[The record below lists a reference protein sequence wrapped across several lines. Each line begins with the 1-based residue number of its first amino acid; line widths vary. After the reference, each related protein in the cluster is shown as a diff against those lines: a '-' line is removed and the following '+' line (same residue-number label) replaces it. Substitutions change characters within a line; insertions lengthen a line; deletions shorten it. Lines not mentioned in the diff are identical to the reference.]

1 MLGVLVD
8 VNLPG
13 NRTISRNGQIS
24 PPLSQNLE
32 NRKKSDG
39 IGLYGGGQRNALA
52 HQSSLM
58 VRFGNIFS
66 GSKSYVEGWTKSRVF
81 DCKYFFLSFEQ
92 FHSEDHVL
100 VVVELNTFNTIL
112 ERKVAS

>member
-13 NRTISRNGQIS
+13 NRTISRNGQIL

-32 NRKKSDG
+32 NRKKSDET
-39 IGLYGGGQRNALA
+39 GLYVGGGQRNALA

-58 VRFGNIFS
+58 VSFGNVFS

-81 DCKYFFLSFEQ
+81 DWK
-92 FHSEDHVL
+92 
-100 VVVELNTFNTIL
+100 
-112 ERKVAS
+112 